1 MRPSEKRGR
10 CLASQEIRALVQNGM
25 ITRAPL
31 EEKRIQPN
39 SFETTVA
46 EEGYVVKGIFR
57 PEPGKTV
64 QETFDSMSQRD
75 KRSFKISTEGTELKK
90 GFTYLLPLEEGVIL
104 QKDWVLESSP
114 KSSCGRLFLGS
125 RLIADY
131 NPCFDKLNSQ
141 YAQGKEL
148 RLYLLIQP
156 QSFNVIVKPGMSLN
170 QIRFFSGRDAKL
182 SSMEVIRE
190 LKRNAILSVRDGD
203 GRMSPAR
210 SYISDELQ
218 VHVDLSGSR
227 TSGVVGLR
235 AIQNP
240 EPIDLSK
247 EGHYYVE
254 HYFEPI
260 LRINGKSKL
269 KVYPGECLL
278 LFSRECFDTPAHLNL
293 KLRQHA
299 NLSFRG
305 SSHDA
310 GFIDS
315 GFKGFLVFEL
325 KSDELTMIEFS
336 DSDPIST
343 LEVYRNLKPDKIYGT
358 KATGSHYQGQIGPQV
373 AKFFKKIDYT
383 KLAQL
388 PEKE

>member
-1 MRPSEKRGR
+1 MRRSELRGK
-10 CLASQEIRALVQNGM
+10 CLASQEIRTLVRNGL
-25 ITRAPL
+25 ITRASAD
-31 EEKRIQPN
+31 ERSIQPN
-39 SFETTVA
+39 SFETA
-46 EEGYVVKGIFR
+46 LSDEGYVVKGIFR
-57 PEPGKTV
+57 PEPGRTV
-64 QETFDSMSQRD
+64 KETLESMSQRD
-75 KRSFKISTEGTELKK
+75 RRKFTLSPSGMELKK
-90 GFTYLLPLEEGVIL
+90 GFTYLMPLEEGVIL
-104 QKDWVLESSP
+104 KKNWILESSP

-141 YAQGKEL
+141 YAHGKDL
-148 RLYLLIQP
+148 RLYLLLQP
-156 QSFNVIVKPGMSLN
+156 QSFNVIVKPGMSMN
-170 QIRFFSGRDAKL
+170 HIRFFSGRDAKL

-190 LKRNAILSVRDGD
+190 LKKNPLLFVRNSDGT
-203 GRMSPAR
+203 MVPAQ

-218 VHVDLSGSR
+218 VHVDLTGSR
-227 TSGVVGLR
+227 TSGVIGLR

-240 EPIDLSK
+240 EPIDLSTVGK
-247 EGHYYVE
+247 YAVE
-254 HYFEPI
+254 HYFEPV
-260 LRINGKSKL
+260 LKHNGKSKL

-315 GFKGFLVFEL
+315 GFRGYLVFEL

-343 LEVYRNLKPDKIYGT
+343 LEVYRNAKPDKLYGA
-358 KATGSHYQGQIGPQV
+358 KETGSHYQDQIGPQV
-373 AKFFKKIDYT
+373 AKFFSKIDYAE
-383 KLAQL
+383 LARL

>member
-25 ITRAPL
+25 ITHAPL

-46 EEGYVVKGIFR
+46 EEGYVMKRIFR
-57 PEPGKTV
+57 PEPGRTV
-64 QETFDSMSQRD
+64 ADTLDQMSCSDRQKFR
-75 KRSFKISTEGTELKK
+75 ISSGGTELKK
-90 GFTYLLPLEEGVIL
+90 GFTYLLPLREGVAL
-104 QKDWVLESSP
+104 KKGWMMESSS

-141 YAQGKEL
+141 YAHGKEL
-148 RLYLLIQP
+148 RMYLLLQP
-156 QSFNVIVKPGMSLN
+156 QSFNVVVRPGLSLN
-170 QIRFFSGRDAKL
+170 QIRFFSGRDARL

-190 LKRNAILSVRDGD
+190 LERNAILFVKDGD
-203 GRMSPAR
+203 RLVPAQ
-210 SYISDELQ
+210 SYINDELQ
-218 VHVDLSGSR
+218 VHVDLSGDR
-227 TSGVVGLR
+227 TAGIVGLR

-240 EPIDLSK
+240 NPIDMSK
-247 EGHYYVE
+247 ERQYRVE
-254 HYFEPI
+254 HYFEPV
-260 LRINGKSKL
+260 LSQNRKRKL

-315 GFKGFLVFEL
+315 GFRGFLVFEL
-325 KSDELTMIEFS
+325 KSDELTVIEFS

-343 LEVYRNLKPDKIYGT
+343 LGVYRNLVPDRLYGM
-358 KATGSHYQGQIGPQV
+358 KEIDSHYQDQVGPQV
-373 AKFFKKIDYT
+373 AKFFMPIDYV

-388 PEKE
+388 PENE

>member
-1 MRPSEKRGR
+1 MRRSEQRGR
-10 CLASQEIRALVQNGM
+10 CLASQEIRTLFRDGT

-39 SFETTVA
+39 SFETTISD
-46 EEGYVVKGIFR
+46 EGYVVKGIFR

-64 QETFDSMSQRD
+64 QETLDSMSQRD
-75 KRSFKISTEGTELKK
+75 RRSFKISSAGAELKK
-90 GFTYLLPLEEGVIL
+90 GFTYLLPLEEGVAL
-104 QKDWVLESSP
+104 PKDWILESSP

-131 NPCFDKLNSQ
+131 NPCFDRLNSQ
-141 YAQGKEL
+141 YAHEKAV
-148 RLYLLIQP
+148 RMYLLLQP
-156 QSFNVIVKPGMSLN
+156 QSFNVIVRPGISLN

-182 SSMEVIRE
+182 STTEVIRE
-190 LKRNAILSVRDGD
+190 LERNAILFVKDGN
-203 GRMSPAR
+203 GKVVPAQ

-218 VHVDLSGSR
+218 VHVDLSGQR
-227 TSGVVGLR
+227 TSGVIGLR

-240 EPIDLSK
+240 EPIDLSVVD
-247 EGHYYVE
+247 YYFVE
-254 HYFEPI
+254 NYFEPI
-260 LRINGKSKL
+260 LKWKGKTKL
-269 KVYPGECLL
+269 KVFPGECLL

-315 GFKGFLVFEL
+315 GFRGFLVFEL

-343 LEVYRNLKPDKIYGT
+343 LEVYRNIRPDKIYGT
-358 KATGSHYQGQIGPQV
+358 KATGSHYQDQVGPQV
-373 AKFFKKIDYT
+373 AKFFKSVDYA